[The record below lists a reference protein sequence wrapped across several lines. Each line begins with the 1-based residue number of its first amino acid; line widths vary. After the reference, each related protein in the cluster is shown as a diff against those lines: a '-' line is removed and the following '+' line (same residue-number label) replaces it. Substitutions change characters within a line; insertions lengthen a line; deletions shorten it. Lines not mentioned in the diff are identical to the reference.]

1 MASSGDI
8 LSLGQS
14 QVGTPYVW
22 GGASPGGFDCS
33 GLVQWLYGQKGISI
47 PRTTYQQIGAGAPV
61 TLNSLLPGDVIFL
74 GPTQQGPDHEVMY
87 VGGGNVIEAPHT
99 GSNVRIESLSQA
111 LQGGLVGIR
120 RFATQQ
126 QLGLSG
132 SGTETLSGG
141 APYMNVVSSQA
152 QLDMQTLAQNY
163 GIAYNVLTSIPDLS
177 KIFKE
182 AVNQSWSTAQFTA
195 ALQNT
200 EWFKSNSDS
209 QRQMAMLQMQD
220 PASYRQQLQQKS
232 VMIQDLA
239 TAVGASL
246 SSKNLNDLATLALS
260 TNMSDEQITKSLS
273 GYIQMTKA
281 GHFGGAAGQAEMS
294 MRGLAANLGLTLT
307 DQQVSSY
314 ATRIATGL
322 SSLEDMQGFLRSQ
335 AASKYPAYAKD
346 IQAGANLSDLAQQY
360 ISAYNNT
367 MEQSGTTLQNPTI
380 QKALSYR
387 DAQGQP
393 AQLPVWQFEQMLKQ
407 DPRWQT
413 TNNARDSLM
422 SSAKQVL
429 TNFGFQTG

>member
-14 QVGTPYVW
+14 QLGTPYQW

-33 GLVQWLYGQKGISI
+33 GLVQWLYAQRGINV
-47 PRTTYQQIGAGAPV
+47 PRTTYQQIGFGAPV
-61 TLNSLLPGDVIFL
+61 QLNNLLPGDVIFL
-74 GPTQQGPDHEVMY
+74 SPTQQGPDHEVMY

-99 GSNVRIESLSQA
+99 GEKVRIESLSAA

-141 APYMNVVSSQA
+141 SPYADVVSSQA
-152 QLDMQTLAQNY
+152 QLDMQTLAQDY
-163 GIAYNVLTSIPDLS
+163 GVAYNVLTSIPDLS
-177 KIFKE
+177 RIFKE
-182 AVNQSWSTAQFTA
+182 AVAQSWSSAKFTSE
-195 ALQNT
+195 LQNT

-209 QRQMAMLQMQD
+209 QRQMIMLQKTD
-220 PASYRQQLQQKS
+220 PATYQQNIQQKQL
-232 VMIQDLA
+232 MIQELA
-239 TAVGASL
+239 TGLGASL
-246 SSKNLNDLATLALS
+246 TPRNLSNLAVLALS
-260 TNMSDEQITKSLS
+260 TNMSDEQITKALGS
-273 GYIQMTKA
+273 YIQMTKD

-294 MRGLAANLGLTLT
+294 MRGLAADLGLDIS
-307 DQQVSSY
+307 DQQIASY
-314 ATRIATGL
+314 ATRIATGQ
-322 SSLEDMQGFLRSQ
+322 STLEDMQGFLRSQ

-346 IQAGANLSDLAQQY
+346 IQAGANLSDLAGQY
-360 ISAYNNT
+360 VSAYNNI

-380 QKALSYR
+380 QKALQYKDSS
-387 DAQGQP
+387 GNP

-407 DPRWQT
+407 MPQWQQ

-429 TNFGFQTG
+429 SDFGFQAG